1 MTPTQL
7 EAARLA
13 VADKRWRWMPGML
26 VFGGGRI
33 TEHTLAVV
41 HGVVPDLTDP
51 ATLGCLL
58 ALVREWWRCR
68 DAFCTRP
75 FGDGD
80 DGYAPWWMV
89 KVGVHIVGR
98 GPTEGEALI
107 AAFLAAPG
115 VVS

>member
-41 HGVVPDLTDP
+41 HGVVPDLNDP
-51 ATLGCLL
+51 ATLGCVL
-58 ALVREWWRCR
+58 ARDRELWKRPDLYIRSNRDGEWWPDCVGTP
-68 DAFCTRP
+68 DALLSLPRQ
-75 FGDGD
+75 
-80 DGYAPWWMV
+80 
-89 KVGVHIVGR
+89 R
-98 GPTEGEALI
+98 SEGEALI